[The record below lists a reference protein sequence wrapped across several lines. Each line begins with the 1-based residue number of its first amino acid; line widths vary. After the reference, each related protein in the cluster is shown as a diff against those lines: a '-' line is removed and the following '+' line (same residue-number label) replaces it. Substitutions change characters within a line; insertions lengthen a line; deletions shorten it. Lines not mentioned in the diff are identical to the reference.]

1 MLFYLTVIL
10 VCQLAGELI
19 VVGLGLPMPGPVI
32 GMILLFAGLVI
43 RGGIPEGLTRV
54 GDAFLSNLSLLFIP
68 AGVGVVLHVGLIA
81 REAQALGAA
90 LLGST
95 LIAIAVT
102 GLLMHLLTRRQR
114 ARAEEAS
121 GETGDRS

>member
-68 AGVGVVLHVGLIA
+68 AGVGVVLHMGLIA
-81 REAQALGAA
+81 REAKALGAA

-114 ARAEEAS
+114 ARAGEGT
-121 GETGDRS
+121 GETGDRP

>member
-43 RGGIPEGLTRV
+43 RGSIPEGLTRV

-68 AGVGVVLHVGLIA
+68 AGVGVVLHMGLIA
-81 REAQALGAA
+81 REAKALGAA
-90 LLGST
+90 LFGST
-95 LIAIAVT
+95 LFAIAVT
-102 GLLMHLLTRRQR
+102 GLLMHWLTRRQR
-114 ARAEEAS
+114 ARAGEGG
-121 GETGDRS
+121 GETGDRP